1 MVVRLTALLFRV
13 AGLCRQDKGLREVI
27 VSRKLGVVGLGA
39 IGMKVASLVDE
50 GRLPG
55 LSLTGIWSGSREKTL
70 RAAASLSSQPATLEP
85 REMAYACDIIVE
97 CAPTDAFPGIARP
110 VIEARRTL
118 VTVSGAAVLA
128 NPELIE
134 LAKTRGARIIL
145 ATGALLGLD
154 ALRAAAE
161 GHIHSVSIVTRKPP
175 ISLTGAPYLTERGV
189 DVIALKEPKRVFTG
203 TAEEG
208 AAGFP
213 SSVNVA
219 AAVGLAGIGA
229 KLTQLE
235 IWADPSLDR
244 NTHVIRVDS
253 DSSRFEM
260 QIENIPSNENP
271 RTGKITALSVIA
283 ALRGELASFRVGS

>member
-1 MVVRLTALLFRV
+1 MPH
-13 AGLCRQDKGLREVI
+13 
-27 VSRKLGVVGLGA
+27 KLGIVGLGA
-39 IGMKVASLVDE
+39 IGLKVASLIDE

-55 LSLTGIWSGSREKTL
+55 LSLTGVWSSSREKTL
-70 RAAASLSSQPATLEP
+70 RAAESLSCQPAALTP
-85 REMAYACDIIVE
+85 SEMALACDIIVE
-97 CAPTDAFPGIARP
+97 CAPTQAFPGIARP

-118 VTVSGAAVLA
+118 VTVSGAAILA
-128 NPELIE
+128 NPELID

-154 ALRAAAE
+154 GLRAAAE
-161 GHIHSVSIVTRKPP
+161 GCIYSVSIVTRKPP
-175 ISLTGAPYLTERGV
+175 ITLAGAPYLTNKGI
-189 DVIALKEPKRVFTG
+189 DVLALNEPKRVFEG

-229 KLTQLE
+229 TSTNLE
-235 IWADPSLDR
+235 IWADPSVDR

-260 QIENIPSNENP
+260 QIENIPSDENP

-283 ALRGELASFRVGS
+283 ALRGELESFRVGT